1 MSMKLVAVPAAAL
14 ALIVA
19 GLVALARLTR
29 EEDSDPDYARVE

>member
-1 MSMKLVAVPAAAL
+1 MTRPIALGTAAAL